1 MTTIRRLACLA
12 LGVVAAWLALG
23 APFNHGG

>member
-1 MTTIRRLACLA
+1 MRTPPHKLAYIA

-23 APFNHGG
+23 APFGNG

>member
-1 MTTIRRLACLA
+1 MAALRRLAYLA

-23 APFNHGG
+23 APINHGG

>member
-1 MTTIRRLACLA
+1 MRTLYKLACVA

-23 APFNHGG
+23 ALINPGG